1 VENKF
6 IVTLKTN
13 ENGDVIMP
21 LLPDVIDGTGWSLGD
36 KIQFT
41 KTENGSV
48 VMQKF
53 ETELVMVETVSMF
66 RMRYVVEV
74 PKGKKEW
81 AGDTVVTGVDTNKKE
96 IVEFSQEHIDENI
109 VSMRVIDRPEY
120 LRMFNEDNAYL
131 SSWSDDKKLSYINKG
146 YHDDNVSVIEEVSD
160 ENLS

>member
-1 VENKF
+1 MENKF

-81 AGDTVVTGVDTNKKE
+81 AGDTVVAGIDTNKKKLLN
-96 IVEFSQEHIDENI
+96 SPKNI
-109 VSMRVIDRPEY
+109 LMKILFRCE
-120 LRMFNEDNAYL
+120 
-131 SSWSDDKKLSYINKG
+131 
-146 YHDDNVSVIEEVSD
+146 
-160 ENLS
+160 